1 MMGTLA
7 IGAPGFT
14 APAPAAPIPNGPSAT
29 IATIQQNPLPR
40 PELNAAA
47 NLLDIVPEST
57 AIARELHPDDRPTV
71 LSVINAHPD
80 SADDRPEP
88 ETNFWQQS
96 PAMLPPPEP
105 IPETVPAPEAAP
117 VAIPLSI
124 PRTTAPSGT
133 DPNPTNPDS
142 TNPTSAAPASP
153 PSAIVTQT
161 PPPIRAAER
170 DDDLG
175 SLPIRPIPPNDDD
188 FGELPVRLL
197 PPPPPPPPKWLFVT
211 GQAGYFSTSNSFFT
225 TTKIADQ
232 GIRTGLTLTALVPL
246 GPKTYFSGAI
256 DGNLVRNLTFSRQ
269 SYDELR
275 VRAGIL
281 QQLSPRMFGELG
293 WSNQKL
299 YAAQNELRGILSGDR
314 FLNENSL
321 RLDLSRTDPIDQ
333 RLSLISFYQL
343 RWSLSSREQS
353 DRLSNTIYT
362 SLNYKLSPQWTA
374 GLDYVMSWSH
384 YTQVARDEVFQQVQL
399 RTRYAINPSFSMN
412 LVGGFSFGGTSDK
425 RRQFGLNNDERLHYD
440 GWSIGVNFV
449 YSKGLF

>member
-1 MMGTLA
+1 M
-7 IGAPGFT
+7 GAPGFA
-14 APAPAAPIPNGPSAT
+14 APAPTAPMPSGQSET

-40 PELNAAA
+40 PELNTAD
-47 NLLDIVPEST
+47 NLLAIVPENT
-57 AIARELHPDDRPTV
+57 AIAPELPPDDRPTV
-71 LSVINAHPD
+71 LAAIESPD
-80 SADDRPEP
+80 SADEP
-88 ETNFWQQS
+88 PQAETNFWQQS
-96 PAMLPPPEP
+96 PAMLPPTEV
-105 IPETVPAPEAAP
+105 PETVPETVPEAAP
-117 VAIPLSI
+117 APVVMPLSI
-124 PRTTAPSGT
+124 PRAT
-133 DPNPTNPDS
+133 DRPRPT
-142 TNPTSAAPASP
+142 PTP

-161 PPPIRAAER
+161 PPPIRAADR

-225 TTKIADQ
+225 TTKTADQ
-232 GIRTGLTLTALVPL
+232 GIRTGLSLTALVPL

-275 VRAGIL
+275 LRAGIL

-299 YAAQNELRGILSGDR
+299 YAAQNDLQGILSGDR

-321 RLDLSRTDPIDQ
+321 RLDLSRADPIDQ

-343 RWSLSSREQS
+343 RWSLSSREKG

-399 RTRYAINPSFSMN
+399 RTRYTINPSFSMN

-425 RRQFGLNNDERLHYD
+425 RRQFGLHNNEQLHYD